1 MTYTLPLLLT
11 KLASLGA
18 HTKKVKGKNGPDFD
32 VVTLG
37 SSGIDL
43 SPNQAGTNLRVSFF
57 GDGMR
62 RNGIKL
68 DPNSQAG
75 LQHQRTI
82 IGRINQALGGNMD
95 VEGATLG
102 GLSVWL
108 NAKPA
113 GTTDHTVDDTGPAET
128 ITDTDFTDTDITP
141 ADTDF
146 TDTDIPF

>member
-1 MTYTLPLLLT
+1 MKLTIPLLLLR
-11 KLASLGA
+11 LASLGA
-18 HTKKVKGKNGPDFD
+18 TKKTVPGKNGPDFE

-37 SSGIDL
+37 TSGIDL
-43 SPNQAGTNLRVSFF
+43 SPNIAGTNLRVSFF

-62 RNGIKL
+62 RNGIRL
-68 DPNSQAG
+68 NPATPAG
-75 LQHQRTI
+75 LQHQRSI
-82 IGRINQALGGNMD
+82 LQRVNGALDGQFD
-95 VEGATLG
+95 VDGATLG
-102 GLSVWL
+102 GTTVWL

>member
-1 MTYTLPLLLT
+1 MHYTIPLLLAS
-11 KLASLGA
+11 LASLGA
-18 HTKKVKGKNGPDFD
+18 RTKKVQGKNGNPDFE
-32 VVTLG
+32 VITLG
-37 SSGIDL
+37 STSIDV
-43 SPNQAGTNLRVSFF
+43 SPNQAGTNLRISFF

-82 IGRINQALGGNMD
+82 IGRINQALGGTMD
-95 VEGATLG
+95 VDGAVLG

-113 GTTDHTVDDTGPAET
+113 VETTEVVDDTGPAET
-128 ITDTDFTDTDITP
+128 T
-141 ADTDF
+141 DTDF